1 MDDVTHLGT
10 ITVWGNNP
18 REHFNDYFNNYDS
31 AHEDIDLTGRYEG
44 LKNILHENLYDN
56 KNIAHIHDDVDNHK
70 VDTFQ
75 DSSTKIKDDLKSKQT
90 LIENDLIT
98 LRKDIAEIEKS
109 PGWKFII
116 DPQKYPCTYKWNFQS
131 SDSSKL
137 KISAT
142 FKFRTIEDRDRLLA
156 DDFDDNIPGIP
167 RFPFDNIDLY
177 IDAVNKRADRD
188 ARNQLLEIK
197 RQHTS
202 ITDKIQFNVNEL
214 NKLKI
219 AQSSVFAVPTP
230 NVPTLPHGVA
240 SNSQVIQTANSNIVK
255 GIEKT
260 LGNIRDGL
268 AETFDCSFGMSC
280 SNDIDKAAKNPNVGK
295 PHTGGDQIPEQGRID
310 TSGNQIPEQGKID
323 TGGNQLPEPI
333 EKLPGTSILDTLSID
348 NLAYLDKITQ
358 GEHAGIRNKEGR
370 PVSSVIN
377 DVQKSRPS
385 DILIQDDGRWVVKG
399 NGGRIHL
406 IEPDGEV
413 VSSFKNSDKNT
424 AQRTRDGRW
433 NRPSNEKLDEF
444 KEKFSDYVRW

>member
-10 ITVWGNNP
+10 ITVRGNNP
-18 REHFNDYFNNYDS
+18 REYFNDYFNNYDN

-75 DSSTKIKDDLKSKQT
+75 DSSTTIKDDLKSKQT
-90 LIENDLIT
+90 LIKNDLIT

-156 DDFDDNIPGIP
+156 EDFDDNIPGIP
-167 RFPFDNIDLY
+167 RFPFDNLDLY

-197 RQHTS
+197 KQHKS

-230 NVPTLPHGVA
+230 NVPTLPHGVG
-240 SNSQVIQTANSNIVK
+240 SNSQVTQTANSNIVK

-310 TSGNQIPEQGKID
+310 TGGNQIPEQGKID

>member
-10 ITVWGNNP
+10 ITVRGNNP
-18 REHFNDYFNNYDS
+18 REHFNDYFNNYDN
-31 AHEDIDLTGRYEG
+31 AHEDIDLTGRYEE

-75 DSSTKIKDDLKSKQT
+75 DSSTTIKDDLKSKQT
-90 LIENDLIT
+90 LIENNLIT

-156 DDFDDNIPGIP
+156 EDFDDNIPGIP
-167 RFPFDNIDLY
+167 RFPFDNLDLY

-197 RQHTS
+197 KQHKS

-230 NVPTLPHGVA
+230 NVPTLPHGVG
-240 SNSQVIQTANSNIVK
+240 SNSQVTQTANSNIVK

-295 PHTGGDQIPEQGRID
+295 ELGIEEKGALAASGGSVSGTPNGFEPDDDRFKQQTTQASNRKNEIKELFQHDSSRSGIQIGNKTLIEVPNKGNAKIFNGASEAEIKQYFVELTG
-310 TSGNQIPEQGKID
+310 NKV
-323 TGGNQLPEPI
+323 LPEVRAV
-333 EKLPGTSILDTLSID
+333 PG
-348 NLAYLDKITQ
+348 
-358 GEHAGIRNKEGR
+358 
-370 PVSSVIN
+370 
-377 DVQKSRPS
+377 
-385 DILIQDDGRWVVKG
+385 KG
-399 NGGRIHL
+399 NIYTVKTSNG
-406 IEPDGEV
+406 
-413 VSSFKNSDKNT
+413 SFNLRDFSNSASETGKAWTIDIPRGIAKD
-424 AQRTRDGRW
+424 AA
-433 NRPSNEKLDEF
+433 PVEI
-444 KEKFSDYVRW
+444 KFLK

>member
-18 REHFNDYFNNYDS
+18 REHFNDYFNNYDNT
-31 AHEDIDLTGRYEG
+31 HEDIDLTGRYEK
-44 LKNILHENLYDN
+44 LKCILHENLYDN
-56 KNIAHIHDDVDNHK
+56 IKLADIHDDVGNHK
-70 VDTFQ
+70 VDIFKNP
-75 DSSTKIKDDLKSKQT
+75 SIKIKEDLKSKQT
-90 LIENDLIT
+90 LIENNLIT

-116 DPQKYPCTYKWNFQS
+116 DPQKYPCTYKWHFQS
-131 SDSSKL
+131 SDSSDL

-156 DDFDDNIPGIP
+156 ENFDDNIPGIP
-167 RFPFDNIDLY
+167 RFPFDDIDLY

-197 RQHTS
+197 RQHKS
-202 ITDKIQFNVNEL
+202 ITNKIQFNVNEL

-280 SNDIDKAAKNPNVGK
+280 SNDLDKAAKNPNVGTELSDSDRIALGG
-295 PHTGGDQIPEQGRID
+295 TGSGSPDGWEPDNNLSTSDRRSIQSLRGQVRLHKEKLAAYRRNPDAFDNQGHLKNAPNNTVRQRIIDGRIKHLEKEIK
-310 TSGNQIPEQGKID
+310 TFEKNINEIKNGK
-323 TGGNQLPEPI
+323 G
-333 EKLPGTSILDTLSID
+333 
-348 NLAYLDKITQ
+348 
-358 GEHAGIRNKEGR
+358 
-370 PVSSVIN
+370 
-377 DVQKSRPS
+377 
-385 DILIQDDGRWVVKG
+385 
-399 NGGRIHL
+399 
-406 IEPDGEV
+406 
-413 VSSFKNSDKNT
+413 
-424 AQRTRDGRW
+424 
-433 NRPSNEKLDEF
+433 
-444 KEKFSDYVRW
+444 

>member
-10 ITVWGNNP
+10 ITVRGNNP
-18 REHFNDYFNNYDS
+18 REHFNDYFNNYDN

-56 KNIAHIHDDVDNHK
+56 KNIAHIHDDIDNHK

-75 DSSTKIKDDLKSKQT
+75 DSSTTIKDDLKSKQT

-116 DPQKYPCTYKWNFQS
+116 DPQKYPCTYKWNFQY

-142 FKFRTIEDRDRLLA
+142 VKFRTIEDRDRLLA
-156 DDFDDNIPGIP
+156 EDFDDNIPGIP

-197 RQHTS
+197 RQHKS

-240 SNSQVIQTANSNIVK
+240 SNSQVTQTANSNIVK

>member
-18 REHFNDYFNNYDS
+18 REHLNDYFNNYDN
-31 AHEDIDLTGRYEG
+31 AHEDIDLTGRYEK
-44 LKNILHENLYDN
+44 LKCILHENLYDN
-56 KNIAHIHDDVDNHK
+56 IKLTDIHDDVNNHK
-70 VDTFQ
+70 VDIFKNP
-75 DSSTKIKDDLKSKQT
+75 SIKIKDNLKSKQT
-90 LIENDLIT
+90 LIENDLII

-116 DPQKYPCTYKWNFQS
+116 DPQKYPCTYKWHFQS

-197 RQHTS
+197 RQHKS

-230 NVPTLPHGVA
+230 NVPTLPHGVG
-240 SNSQVIQTANSNIVK
+240 SNSQVTQTADSSIAK
-255 GIEKT
+255 GIEKA
-260 LGNIRDGL
+260 LGNIRGSL

-280 SNDIDKAAKNPNVGK
+280 SNDIDKAAKNPNVGMELSDSDRIALGG
-295 PHTGGDQIPEQGRID
+295 TGSGSPDGWEPDNNVSTSDRRSIQSLRGQVRLHKEKLAAYRRNPDAFDNQGHLKNAPNNTVRQRIIDGRIKHLEKEIK
-310 TSGNQIPEQGKID
+310 TFEKNINEIKNGK
-323 TGGNQLPEPI
+323 G
-333 EKLPGTSILDTLSID
+333 
-348 NLAYLDKITQ
+348 
-358 GEHAGIRNKEGR
+358 
-370 PVSSVIN
+370 
-377 DVQKSRPS
+377 
-385 DILIQDDGRWVVKG
+385 
-399 NGGRIHL
+399 
-406 IEPDGEV
+406 
-413 VSSFKNSDKNT
+413 
-424 AQRTRDGRW
+424 
-433 NRPSNEKLDEF
+433 
-444 KEKFSDYVRW
+444 

>member
-10 ITVWGNNP
+10 ITVRGNNP
-18 REHFNDYFNNYDS
+18 REHFNDYFNNYDN

-131 SDSSKL
+131 SGSSKL

-197 RQHTS
+197 RQHKS

>member
-131 SDSSKL
+131 SGSSKL

-197 RQHTS
+197 RQHKS

-280 SNDIDKAAKNPNVGK
+280 SNDLDKAAKNPNVGK
-295 PHTGGDQIPEQGRID
+295 E
-310 TSGNQIPEQGKID
+310 
-323 TGGNQLPEPI
+323 
-333 EKLPGTSILDTLSID
+333 LS
-348 NLAYLDKITQ
+348 
-358 GEHAGIRNKEGR
+358 
-370 PVSSVIN
+370 
-377 DVQKSRPS
+377 
-385 DILIQDDGRWVVKG
+385 
-399 NGGRIHL
+399 
-406 IEPDGEV
+406 
-413 VSSFKNSDKNT
+413 NSDKVEVGGSGAGGPEGWEPDEFSIKNNDLPSKEELKQAASEINRNGLT
-424 AQRTRDGRW
+424 NAGRSLQKHGGREGSAYSYSNQKASVLNQEARALIDEILDNPNVIIRPRTIYENRKRIEVIDAKSPDGRVL
-433 NRPSNEKLDEF
+433 RFSIDGK
-444 KEKFSDYVRW
+444 KFIGFREP